1 MSDKPRPGKDKDL
14 RFIKNAI
21 EDADEIY
28 RLFASD
34 LINEQSPGVIEL
46 ISEGMLLI
54 IEQYD
59 ALNQML
65 DDETLTPTQVLDHN
79 RCLRDLLKLMI
90 KERLS
95 PVGRVSAAN
104 VIQALGSQL
113 RSLMVTKEIRGVD
126 AEENG
131 ELA

>member
-1 MSDKPRPGKDKDL
+1 MSDKPKPGKDKDL
-14 RFIKNAI
+14 RFIKSAI
-21 EDADEIY
+21 EDADEVY
-28 RLFASD
+28 RLFASE

-59 ALNQML
+59 DLNQML
-65 DDETLTPTQVLDHN
+65 DDIAFTPTRVLDHN

-95 PVGRVSAAN
+95 PTGRVAAAGI
-104 VIQALGSQL
+104 IQILGNQL
-113 RSLMVTKEIRGVD
+113 RSIIVVKEIRGID
-126 AEENG
+126 S
-131 ELA
+131 ELCTT

>member
-1 MSDKPRPGKDKDL
+1 MSDKPKPGKDKDL
-14 RFIKNAI
+14 RFIKSAI
-21 EDADEIY
+21 EDADEVY
-28 RLFASD
+28 RLFASE

-59 ALNQML
+59 ELNQML
-65 DDETLTPTQVLDHN
+65 DDIALTPTRVLDHN

-95 PVGRVSAAN
+95 PLGRVAAASI
-104 VIQALGSQL
+104 IQVLGNQL
-113 RSLMVTKEIRGVD
+113 RSLMVTKEIRGT
-126 AEENG
+126 EE
-131 ELA
+131 LCLT

>member
-1 MSDKPRPGKDKDL
+1 MSDKPKPGKDKDL
-14 RFIKNAI
+14 RFIKSAI
-21 EDADEIY
+21 EDADEVY
-28 RLFASD
+28 RLFASE

-59 ALNQML
+59 DLNQML
-65 DDETLTPTQVLDHN
+65 DDIAFTPTRVLDHN

-95 PVGRVSAAN
+95 PTGRVAAASI
-104 VIQALGSQL
+104 IQILGNQL
-113 RSLMVTKEIRGVD
+113 RSLIVIKEIRGID
-126 AEENG
+126 S
-131 ELA
+131 ELCTT

>member
-14 RFIKNAI
+14 RFIKSAI
-21 EDADEIY
+21 DNADEVY
-28 RLFASD
+28 RILSSE
-34 LINEQSPGVIEL
+34 LIGEQSPGVIEM

-59 ALNQML
+59 ELNQML
-65 DDETLTPTQVLDHN
+65 DDGSITPIQVLEHN

-95 PVGRVSAAN
+95 PVGRVAAAN
-104 VIQALGSQL
+104 VIQSLGSQF
-113 RSLMVTKEIRGVD
+113 RSLMVTKEIRGVS
-126 AEENG
+126 ANG
-131 ELA
+131 HSE

>member
-14 RFIKNAI
+14 RFIKSAI
-21 EDADEIY
+21 DDADEVY

-59 ALNQML
+59 DLNQML
-65 DDETLTPTQVLDHN
+65 DDVTLTPIRVLDHN

-95 PVGRVSAAN
+95 PLGRVAAASI
-104 VIQALGSQL
+104 IQVLGNQL
-113 RSLMVTKEIRGVD
+113 RSLMVTKEIRGI
-126 AEENG
+126 EG
-131 ELA
+131 EIYTN

>member
-1 MSDKPRPGKDKDL
+1 MSDKPKPGKDKDL
-14 RFIKNAI
+14 RFIKSAI
-21 EDADEIY
+21 DDADEVY

-59 ALNQML
+59 ELNQML
-65 DDETLTPTQVLDHN
+65 DDATLTPIHVLDHN

-95 PVGRVSAAN
+95 PVGRVTAASI
-104 VIQALGSQL
+104 IQVLGNQL
-113 RSLMVTKEIRGVD
+113 RSLMVTKEIRGI
-126 AEENG
+126 EG
-131 ELA
+131 EVVTN